1 MAAPRNVPTDKRVQ
15 KERKP
20 RGAGAS
26 RGPYGIRRAGPGMKL
41 HQQPLPTGHGPDPDE
56 PVDKTESGEEP

>member
-1 MAAPRNVPTDKRVQ
+1 MAGPRNVSHDKRGQ

-26 RGPYGIRRAGPGMKL
+26 RDPYAIRSPGLKP